1 MFCNETSPGQ
11 HLAGGICCIHISL
24 VQMNAP
30 EDHIFCAS
38 AKSQFKPSAC
48 LFFSTLQSSTVQ
60 NSDRFHLLINAS

>member
-1 MFCNETSPGQ
+1 MFCNETSPVQ

-38 AKSQFKPSAC
+38 AKSQIKPSAC
-48 LFFSTLQSSTVQ
+48 LCFFYLTTLQQFKTLT
-60 NSDRFHLLINAS
+60 DLIC